1 MIYMLDTNICIYILK
16 NKDEEVMQRFY
27 NCEFGDIGI
36 SSIVYSELIY
46 GVEKSLK
53 RDENLKNLLKFLSA
67 IKIYDY
73 DIDASNEYGKIRNEL
88 EKHGNVVGPM
98 DMLIAAHAKSK
109 NVILVTNNEREF
121 KRVEGLKVE
130 DWVNK

>member
-16 NKDEEVMQRFY
+16 NNDERLINKFRLY
-27 NCEFGDIGI
+27 SFGDIGI

-53 RDENLKNLLKFLSA
+53 RDANMKNLLKFLSS

-73 DIDASNEYGKIRNEL
+73 DVGASNEYGIIRNKL
-88 EKHGNVVGPM
+88 EREGDVIGSM
-98 DMLIAAHAKSK
+98 DLLIAAHAKSLA
-109 NVILVTNNEREF
+109 VILVTNNENEF
-121 KRVEGLKVE
+121 KRVAGLKVE
-130 DWVNK
+130 NWVEK